1 MNNILST
8 TEKVLN
14 DKYVRKNVQKTYLKE
29 DWEKIQ
35 EFSRSYVELGMP
47 GRMTMIRRENMN

>member
-1 MNNILST
+1 MNNILSA

-14 DKYVRKNVQKTYLKE
+14 DKNVRENVQKSYLKE
-29 DWEKIQ
+29 DWVKIQ
-35 EFSRSYVELGMP
+35 DFSRSYVELGMP